1 MKKKKKV
8 IYLSISIILILFSII
23 ISFNYFKQKN
33 KDLENKAFSWDN
45 VSLYFVMT
53 DRFYDGNKS
62 NNNSYG
68 RVGVDSKGSTVG
80 TFHGGDIKGLTKK
93 LKEGYFSDL
102 GINAIWI
109 TSPVEQIHGF
119 ISGDS
124 NGSFAHYGYHGYYAL
139 DWTSIDKNMGTVQ
152 EMREFVD
159 LAHSNG
165 IRVVLDVVMNHT
177 GFSTLKDMSD
187 YDFSPTKNDTV
198 DISSWTPSE
207 TENFDTY
214 NKTIVDYSGH
224 KEEWAK
230 WWGPDWIRAGL
241 PGYTPGGTND
251 INMNLS
257 GLPDIK
263 TESTNPVDIPP
274 ILKTKWIKDS
284 TEKNNKWIIPSAEKY
299 RENLDIAPSEYII
312 KWLSA
317 WVEEFGIDGF
327 RCDTAKH
334 IDMYRWQELKEESNK
349 ALKTWREN
357 NPNKPGAKWID
368 DFWMTG
374 EVFGQGIEKNE
385 YYANGFDSII
395 NFKFPKGDSL
405 DSLEEIY
412 SEYDDKIN
420 SDPSFNILSYI
431 SSHDTGLTRGNMINL
446 GTKLILSPGGI
457 EIYYGDESNR
467 KASTNTITT
476 AKDQPSRSD
485 MNWDTLDQTVLSHW
499 QKLGQFRSNHIS
511 IGAGT
516 HKKLQDSP
524 YIFSRTYTKNN
535 INDKVII
542 ATNLS
547 GETTINVS
555 SIWENSTSIR
565 DFYTGKKYTV
575 KDNKITVN
583 ADINGVVLLEKVD
596 K

>member
-1 MKKKKKV
+1 M
-8 IYLSISIILILFSII
+8 
-23 ISFNYFKQKN
+23 
-33 KDLENKAFSWDN
+33 
-45 VSLYFVMT
+45 
-53 DRFYDGNKS
+53 
-62 NNNSYG
+62 
-68 RVGVDSKGSTVG
+68 
-80 TFHGGDIKGLTKK
+80 
-93 LKEGYFSDL
+93 KEGYFDDL
-102 GINAIWI
+102 GINAIWL

-139 DWTSIDKNMGTVQ
+139 DWTSIDKNMGTAQ

-159 LAHSNG
+159 LAHSKG
-165 IRVVLDVVMNHT
+165 IRIVLDVVMNHT

-187 YDFSPTKNDTV
+187 YEFSPLKNDTV
-198 DISSWTPSE
+198 DISNWTPSE
-207 TENFDTY
+207 NENFDTY

-230 WWGPDWIRAGL
+230 WWGTDWIRAGL
-241 PGYTPGGTND
+241 PGYTPGGSND
-251 INMNLS
+251 ISMNLS

-274 ILKTKWIKDS
+274 ILKTKWAKDI
-284 TEKNNKWIIPSAEKY
+284 TEKNDKWIIPAAEKY
-299 RENLDIAPSEYII
+299 RENLNIAPSEYII
-312 KWLSA
+312 KWLSS

-349 ALKTWREN
+349 ALKTWREK
-357 NPNKPGAKWID
+357 NPNKPGAKWTD

-374 EVFGQGIEKNE
+374 EVFGQGLDKNE
-385 YYANGFDSII
+385 YYNNGFDSII

-412 SEYDDKIN
+412 SEYADKIN
-420 SDPSFNILSYI
+420 SDPSFNVLSYI

-446 GTKLILSPGGI
+446 GTKLMLAPGGI

-467 KASTNTITT
+467 KPSTNTVTT

-485 MNWDTLDQTVLSHW
+485 MNWDNVDKNVLSHW
-499 QKLGQFRSNHIS
+499 QKIGKFRSNHIS
-511 IGAGT
+511 VGAGE
-516 HKKLQDSP
+516 HKEIQTSP
-524 YIFSRTYTKNN
+524 YTFSRFYNKNDF
-535 INDKVII
+535 NDKVVV
-542 ATNLS
+542 ATDVSNEATIDLS
-547 GETTINVS
+547 SV
-555 SIWENSTSIR
+555 WEDSTSIR

-575 KDNKITVN
+575 KDGKVTVK
-583 ADINGVVLLEKVD
+583 ADSNGVVLLEEVK
-596 K
+596 